1 VRYDLGDGAGAIAD
15 FGQALQL
22 QPQQAAAYCNRAY
35 IRTELGDPLGAIA
48 DYTAALQT
56 QPDCAIAF
64 FFRGMAC
71 QKVGDLRRAIAD
83 YSEAI
88 QLAPPTPT
96 PYYYRGLAR
105 PRVGDIAGAIADLE
119 TALELFTA
127 QDHEANA
134 RKVFNSLQ
142 KLRKSVNGSASAVM
156 PAPQSVGLGDVEHAK
171 PNGTAAAAEGAL
183 ELQSAPTWPA
193 ADQELPFENP
203 FTTDFLE
210 AYGIREF
217 VDATGLRAS
226 SRSDASAESVRSESA
241 RIEQSVASSQAVP
254 SQSVSAQADLSGL
267 DPLDN
272 SPLHT
277 QVASPAAQTANYT
290 LQTTSSGWFSL
301 QFEQPDFAT

>member
-1 VRYDLGDGAGAIAD
+1 
-15 FGQALQL
+15 
-22 QPQQAAAYCNRAY
+22 
-35 IRTELGDPLGAIA
+35 
-48 DYTAALQT
+48 
-56 QPDCAIAF
+56 
-64 FFRGMAC
+64 
-71 QKVGDLRRAIAD
+71 
-83 YSEAI
+83 
-88 QLAPPTPT
+88 
-96 PYYYRGLAR
+96 
-105 PRVGDIAGAIADLE
+105 VGDIAGAIADLE

-142 KLRKSVNGSASAVM
+142 KLRKSVNGSAAAVM
-156 PAPQSVGLGDVEHAK
+156 PAPQSVGLGDVEPAK

-217 VDATGLRAS
+217 VDAASLGES
-226 SRSDASAESVRSESA
+226 SRSDASSESVSSESV